1 MSKKRFDG
9 PAGRVV
15 PMKPS
20 GNSHEPDMDE
30 RLQLPVTLAEAIK
43 VSEAVSR
50 DVIDQVFKSSLASL
64 TDLSV
69 AQTLHINAIT
79 KVLIDVG
86 LTTQENYMEILK
98 DVTDEYNRQR
108 REVMSKVNEDENNE
122 GEVSEDDHRDIP
134 GDAGVSAETAKT
146 DL

>member
-9 PAGRVV
+9 PAGRIV
-15 PMKPS
+15 PMKPT
-20 GNSHEPDMDE
+20 GEGHKPDMDE
-30 RLQLPVTLAEAIK
+30 RLQLPATLAEVIK
-43 VSEAVSR
+43 ISEAVAR

-79 KVLIDVG
+79 KVLIDAG

-108 REVMSKVNEDENNE
+108 REVMSKVNSDETSE
-122 GEVSEDDHRDIP
+122 GEVSEDDHQDIP

-146 DL
+146 DV

>member
-9 PAGRVV
+9 PAGRIV
-15 PMKPS
+15 PMKPT
-20 GNSHEPDMDE
+20 GEGHKPDMDE
-30 RLQLPVTLAEAIK
+30 RLQLPATLAEVIK
-43 VSEAVSR
+43 ISEAVAR

-69 AQTLHINAIT
+69 AQTLHINALT
-79 KVLIDVG
+79 KVLIDAG
-86 LTTQENYMEILK
+86 LTTQEGYMKILEEM
-98 DVTDEYNRQR
+98 TDEYNRQR

-122 GEVSEDDHRDIP
+122 GEVSEDDHQDIP
-134 GDAGVSAETAKT
+134 GDAGVSAETAKN

>member
-9 PAGRVV
+9 PAGRIV

-20 GNSHEPDMDE
+20 GDSHKPDMDE
-30 RLQLPVTLAEAIK
+30 RLQLPATLAEVFR
-43 VSEAVSR
+43 VSEAVAR
-50 DVIDQVFKSSLASL
+50 DITDQVFKSSLASL

-79 KVLIDVG
+79 KVLIDTG
-86 LTTQENYMEILK
+86 LTTQEDYMEILK
-98 DVTDEYNRQR
+98 DMTDEYNRQR
-108 REVMSKVNEDENNE
+108 REIMSKINSDETSE
-122 GEVSEDDHRDIP
+122 GEVTEDDHQDIP
-134 GDAGVSAETAKT
+134 GDAGVSAGTTET